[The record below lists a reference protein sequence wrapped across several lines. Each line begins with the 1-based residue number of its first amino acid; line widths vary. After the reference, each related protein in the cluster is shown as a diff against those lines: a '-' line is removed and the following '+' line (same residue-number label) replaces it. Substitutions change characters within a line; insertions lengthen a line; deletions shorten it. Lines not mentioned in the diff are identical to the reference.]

1 MWYSGPKCDN
11 FGSLNRAFN
20 RHFAEDARSIRKRN
34 VVWESAGWDVEK
46 VNEYVS
52 FFEQKRIKKEPFLQK
67 EGKAVCVWR
76 ALRDSPRRRMR
87 FPPRRPPEKAK
98 QLAFVFGRKRIPL
111 HVVRRTCSLPGADCC
126 SCGTDCRPLISFQN
140 IHRMF

>member
-20 RHFAEDARSIRKRN
+20 RHFAEDARAIRKRN

-46 VNEYVS
+46 VDEYVS
-52 FFEQKRIKKEPFLQK
+52 FFEQKRIKKGPFLQK

-76 ALRDSPRRRMR
+76 ALRDSNPR
-87 FPPRRPPEKAK
+87 PSGP
-98 QLAFVFGRKRIPL
+98 
-111 HVVRRTCSLPGADCC
+111 
-126 SCGTDCRPLISFQN
+126 
-140 IHRMF
+140 